1 LRILHIGK
9 YYPPF
14 SGGIEN
20 FLHDL
25 LLSHINSG
33 LEVAA
38 IVHSHDSSVRKTII
52 KKYEGV
58 LVYRVPC
65 HGKFLYAPVS
75 PLFPF
80 VLIKAVNE
88 FKPDIIHLHMP
99 NTSCFWIFLIP
110 AIKKI
115 PLIVH
120 WHSDVVQS
128 AIDKKLK
135 YAYPFYKPFEQAI
148 LKKSAAIIATSQP
161 YLETS
166 FALENWNQK
175 TTIIPLGIKDKRI
188 HIPEDIKDWAQKTWG
203 DPNVHK
209 IRLLCVGRLTYYKG
223 HERLIRAVARIPDAR
238 LIIVGKGE
246 LMEKLKQ
253 TISRHGLEKQVALI
267 GYLEEERLEA
277 LLSSTHCLVLPSI
290 ERTEAFGVVLLE
302 AMRAGK
308 PAIIFNIKGSGT
320 GLVVK
325 DRITGLN
332 IPLDNEPRLIN
343 AINTITS
350 SPRIRKDM
358 GENARERFKT
368 KFHIDQIGNSVI
380 NLYKKITKTNLSLN

>member
-20 FLHDL
+20 FLQDL
-25 LLSHINSG
+25 LLSHIKSG

-38 IVHSHDSSVRKTII
+38 IVHNHDSSVRKTKIER
-52 KKYEGV
+52 YESV
-58 LVYRVPC
+58 LVYRVPSY
-65 HGKFLYAPVS
+65 GKFLYAPVS

-110 AIKKI
+110 VIKKI
-115 PLIVH
+115 PIIVH

-128 AIDKKLK
+128 TIDKKLK
-135 YAYPFYKPFEQAI
+135 YAYPFYKPFEQKL
-148 LKKSAAIIATSQP
+148 LKRSAAVIATSRP

-166 FALENWNQK
+166 SALENWNHK

-188 HIPEDIKDWAQKTWG
+188 HVPEDIKAWAQKTWD
-203 DPNVHK
+203 DPNLHK
-209 IRLLCVGRLTYYKG
+209 TRLLCVGRLTYYKG
-223 HERLIRAVARIPDAR
+223 HDRLIRAVARIPDAR

-246 LMEKLKQ
+246 LMKKLKQ
-253 TISRHGLEKQVALI
+253 TISLHGIEKQVTLI

-277 LLSSTHCLVLPSI
+277 LFSSAHCLVLPSI

-308 PAIIFNIKGSGT
+308 PAIIFNVKGSGT
-320 GLVVK
+320 GWVVK

-343 AINTITS
+343 AINTIAPNS
-350 SPRIRKDM
+350 EIRKKM
-358 GENARERFKT
+358 GKNARERFKT
-368 KFHIDQIGNSVI
+368 KFHIDQAGNSTI
-380 NLYKKITKTNLSLN
+380 NLYKKINNTDPR

>member
-25 LLSHINSG
+25 LLSHIKSG

-38 IVHSHDSSVRKTII
+38 IVHNHDSSITKTII
-52 KKYEGV
+52 KNYEGV

-65 HGKFLYAPVS
+65 MGKLLYAPVS

-80 VLIKAVNE
+80 VLIKAVNK

-99 NTSCFWIFLIP
+99 NTSCFWIFLVP

-115 PLIVH
+115 PIIVH

-128 AIDKKLK
+128 TIDKRLK
-135 YAYPFYKPFEQAI
+135 YAYPFYKPFEQKL
-148 LKKSAAIIATSQP
+148 LKKSAAIIATSRP
-161 YLETS
+161 YIETS
-166 FALENWNQK
+166 SALENWNHK

-188 HIPEDIKDWAQKTWG
+188 HVRDNIKDWAQKIWD
-203 DPNVHK
+203 DPK
-209 IRLLCVGRLTYYKG
+209 EYKTRLLCVGRLTYYKG
-223 HERLIRAVARIPDAR
+223 HERLIRAIARIPDAR

-246 LMEKLKQ
+246 LMKKLQ
-253 TISRHGLEKQVALI
+253 QAISRHGIEKQVSLI
-267 GYLEEERLEA
+267 GYLEKERLEA
-277 LLSSTHCLVLPSI
+277 LFSSAHCLVLPST

-308 PAIIFNIKGSGT
+308 PSIIFNVKGSGT
-320 GLVVK
+320 GWVVK

-332 IPLDNEPRLIN
+332 VPLDDEPRLIN
-343 AINTITS
+343 AINKIAA
-350 SPRIRKDM
+350 SPRIRKNM
-358 GENARERFKT
+358 GKNARERFKT
-368 KFHIDQIGNSVI
+368 KFHIDQAGNSTI
-380 NLYKKITKTNLSLN
+380 NLYKKISNTGPR